1 MAASLPNNP
10 SLERFRRDARR
21 LQRAVRVGVPHAV
34 SLVERYHPD
43 GMRVDRSAFTLTDAQ
58 LVVAR
63 GYGFASWPRLKHY
76 LELAAGAAPRPGRR
90 PTSRR
95 RRAVL
100 RPRLPPVLGGGRAR
114 PVGRGGGPPCRPTGS
129 AVAEHPR
136 RRGRGR
142 PGGGAGAPRR
152 RPVSRYP

>member
-43 GMRVDRSAFTLTDAQ
+43 GRRVDRSAFTLSAAQ

-63 GYGFASWPRLKHY
+63 GYGFASWPRLRHY
-76 LELAAGAAPRPGRR
+76 LELAAELRRDPVDATPRNDVERFL
-90 PTSRR
+90 
-95 RRAVL
+95 L
-100 RPRLPPVLGGGRAR
+100 R
-114 PVGRGGGPPCRPTGS
+114 
-129 AVAEHPR
+129 
-136 RRGRGR
+136 
-142 PGGGAGAPRR
+142 
-152 RPVSRYP
+152 

>member
-43 GMRVDRSAFTLTDAQ
+43 GMRVDRSAFTLGAAQ

-76 LELAAGAAPRPGRR
+76 VERFCDLACLQYSAADDPARWEEAADLLAAQPDLP
-90 PTSRR
+90 SRS
-95 RRAVL
+95 VH
-100 RPRLPPVLGGGRAR
+100 V
-114 PVGRGGGPPCRPTGS
+114 VE
-129 AVAEHPR
+129 VV
-136 RRGRGR
+136 
-142 PGGGAGAPRR
+142 GAPEIVRHHLDA
-152 RPVSRYP
+152 